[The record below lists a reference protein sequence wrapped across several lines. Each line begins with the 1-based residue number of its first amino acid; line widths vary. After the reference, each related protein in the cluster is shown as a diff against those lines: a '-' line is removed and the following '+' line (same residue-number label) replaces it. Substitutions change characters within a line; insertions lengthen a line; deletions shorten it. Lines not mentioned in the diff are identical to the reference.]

1 MKALRFVSWARPDGD
16 RPARAS
22 SRAADVVAAS
32 PPTPSHRMVVEPVL
46 RRSTRAVPRGED
58 PWRTA

>member
-16 RPARAS
+16 RQPHAS
-22 SRAADVVAAS
+22 RRSADVVAAS
-32 PPTPSHRMVVEPVL
+32 PPTPSRRVVVEPVL

-58 PWRTA
+58 PWPTS